1 MCAAISGEVKLPKL
15 AVIWMVGGAIRGE
28 EHLK

>member
-15 AVIWMVGGAIRGE
+15 AVIGMVGGAIRGE
-28 EHLK
+28 KSI